1 MSGDRAARYRIETEV
16 SGESTL
22 YTVRLEGAASFGDIS
37 ALLRELDALSPTI
50 VLLDESGLRPG
61 LMSPGHIKEIAEQW
75 RKAAALR
82 SARIAVF
89 TPNLVIYG
97 LNRMFQGLADAADR
111 VRVFNS
117 EADARSWLL
126 EPPPE

>member
-1 MSGDRAARYRIETEV
+1 V
-16 SGESTL
+16 H
-22 YTVRLEGAASFGDIS
+22 LEGAASFETIT
-37 ALLRELDALSPTI
+37 ALLRELDALAPRL

-61 LMSPGHIKEIAEQW
+61 MVSPAHIKDIAEQW

-97 LNRMFQGLADAADR
+97 LNRMFQGFADAADR
-111 VRVFNS
+111 VRVFTS
-117 EADARSWLL
+117 QAEARAWLL
-126 EPPPE
+126 SPPPP

>member
-1 MSGDRAARYRIETEV
+1 MTGYRLDTEGAGETRII
-16 SGESTL
+16 
-22 YTVRLEGAASFGDIS
+22 TVHMEGAASFDTIS
-37 ALLRELDALSPTI
+37 SLLRELDALAPTL

-61 LMSPGHIKEIAEQW
+61 MVSPGHIKEIAEQW

-97 LNRMFQGLADAADR
+97 LNRMFQGFADAADR
-111 VRVFNS
+111 VRVFTS
-117 EADARSWLL
+117 QDEARSWLL
-126 EPPPE
+126 HPPTP

>member
-1 MSGDRAARYRIETEV
+1 VSEHRAPRYRIEAEG
-16 SGESTL
+16 SGETTIH
-22 YTVRLEGAASFGDIS
+22 TVRLEGAASFGEIN
-37 ALLRELDALSPTI
+37 ALLRELDALSPAL

-61 LMSPGHIKEIAEQW
+61 MVSPGHIKEIAEQW
-75 RKAAALR
+75 RKAGALR

-111 VRVFNS
+111 VRVFTS

-126 EPPPE
+126 NPPAP